1 MTSEPQPKVSWDYT
15 DLAATYDKRA
25 DYAGEAIAQ
34 LLDLAKPDP
43 SRPLADI
50 GAGTAKL
57 TKLLLAAGYEVH
69 AVEPNAAMRARGIE
83 NTAGGRVTWS
93 VGTGEATGLA
103 DSSYDLVSFGS
114 SFNVTDRAATLRE
127 VVRILR
133 PGGWFACMWNHRD
146 LEDPIQAE
154 VEGLI
159 KAAIPDYSYGS
170 RREDQ
175 TEVIRSSGLFED
187 SIRVTGRID
196 NEIATADYVEAWRSH
211 ATLQRQAGESFGALV
226 DRIEK
231 VLEGRDAIVVPYTT
245 QMWVAQAKR

>member
-1 MTSEPQPKVSWDYT
+1 VTSESQPKVSWDYT

-34 LLDLAKPDP
+34 LLELAKPDP
-43 SRPLADI
+43 ARPVADV

-57 TKLLLAAGYEVH
+57 TKLLLAAGFEVH
-69 AVEPNAAMRARGIE
+69 AVEPNAAMRAHGVE

-103 DSSYDLVSFGS
+103 DSTYDLVTFGS

-133 PGGWFACMWNHRD
+133 PRGWFACMWNHRD

-159 KAAIPDYSYGS
+159 RAAIPGYSYGS

-175 TEVIRSSGLFED
+175 TEVIRASGLFED
-187 SIRVTGRID
+187 STRITGRID

-211 ATLQRQAGESFGALV
+211 ATLQRQAGEGFLPLVEKISAALA
-226 DRIEK
+226 EK
-231 VLEGRDAIVVPYTT
+231 ETIVVPYTT
-245 QMWVAQAKR
+245 QMWVAQAKA

>member
-1 MTSEPQPKVSWDYT
+1 MTSDSQPKVSWD
-15 DLAATYDKRA
+15 AATYDKRA
-25 DYAGEAIAQ
+25 DYAGEAISQ
-34 LLDLAKPDP
+34 LLELAKPNP

-57 TKLLLAAGYEVH
+57 TKLLLAAGFEVH
-69 AVEPNAAMRARGIE
+69 AVEPNAAMRTHGIE

-103 DSSYDLVSFGS
+103 DSTYDLVSFGS

-133 PGGWFACMWNHRD
+133 PNGWFACMWNHRD
-146 LEDPIQAE
+146 LDDPIQAE

-159 KAAIPDYSYGS
+159 RAAIPGYSYGS

-175 TEVIRSSGLFED
+175 TEIIRSSGLFKEPT
-187 SIRVTGRID
+187 RVTGRID
-196 NEIATADYVEAWRSH
+196 NEIETKDYVEAWRSH
-211 ATLQRQAGESFGALV
+211 ATLQRQAGDNFLPLVEQISSALA
-226 DRIEK
+226 
-231 VLEGRDAIVVPYTT
+231 GRETIVVPYTT
-245 QMWVAQAKR
+245 QMWVAQAKS